1 MTVAAFAT
9 ARTEGYTSNNKHSKS
24 ILAPPSSLI
33 HDTDCKSNY
42 TVLNGKNTDLN
53 NGNTDSKIETNL
65 KEQGDNLKS
74 HLIDGNVNDGNMMK
88 NDVLL
93 SSNGRVLSA
102 NNKHSFSVKDANIK
116 TISEN
121 TEISSISQC
130 NNINISMMKDGEES
144 RNNDSSFIRLG
155 TRARNGDVNTKNEN
169 ENENENGES
178 KVEFITENKNEKMA
192 DKKPFINDEK
202 RLRRETERENKFK
215 SKTYK
220 WTEFTSWIESLI
232 AGNDDSNIIGKI
244 TASETER
251 NENKSEN
258 NVTKTCN
265 KSSNI
270 NNLQTHAERTPRS
283 CTYDV
288 IVDGAN
294 VGYYKQNF
302 NGAPTHIDY
311 RQVDWMVK
319 QLSCRGTYVLL
330 FIFF

>member
-1 MTVAAFAT
+1 M
-9 ARTEGYTSNNKHSKS
+9 
-24 ILAPPSSLI
+24 
-33 HDTDCKSNY
+33 
-42 TVLNGKNTDLN
+42 NGKYTDLN
-53 NGNTDSKIETNL
+53 NGDTDSKIENNL
-65 KEQGDNLKS
+65 LEQDNNLKS
-74 HLIDGNVNDGNMMK
+74 HLIEGNINGSNMMK

-102 NNKHSFSVKDANIK
+102 NNKHSFSVKDASIK
-116 TISEN
+116 TDSEN
-121 TEISSISQC
+121 TEISSVPQC
-130 NNINISMMKDGEES
+130 NNINISVIQDGEENKNS
-144 RNNDSSFIRLG
+144 NASLIQLG
-155 TRARNGDVNTKNEN
+155 KRARNGNINTKNEN
-169 ENENENGES
+169 ENSES
-178 KVEFITENKNEKMA
+178 KVEILTENKNEKMP
-192 DKKPFINDEK
+192 DKEPFINDEK

-232 AGNDDSNIIGKI
+232 VGNDDSNITKKKI
-244 TASETER
+244 ESETKE

-258 NVTKTCN
+258 NVTTTCN
-265 KSSNI
+265 KSLNI
-270 NNLQTHAERTPRS
+270 NNIQTHTERTPKS

-319 QLSCRGTYVLL
+319 QLSCRGAYVIS

>member
-1 MTVAAFAT
+1 
-9 ARTEGYTSNNKHSKS
+9 
-24 ILAPPSSLI
+24 
-33 HDTDCKSNY
+33 
-42 TVLNGKNTDLN
+42 LNSKNTDLN
-53 NGNTDSKIETNL
+53 NGNTDSKIESNLLEQDHNL
-65 KEQGDNLKS
+65 KLNL
-74 HLIDGNVNDGNMMK
+74 IEGNINESNMMK

-102 NNKHSFSVKDANIK
+102 NNKHSFSVKDSSIK
-116 TISEN
+116 TNSEN
-121 TEISSISQC
+121 TEISSIPQC
-130 NNINISMMKDGEES
+130 NKINISVIKDGEENK
-144 RNNDSSFIRLG
+144 NNDSSSTQLG
-155 TRARNGDVNTKNEN
+155 KRARYGIIYTKNEN
-169 ENENENGES
+169 ENSES
-178 KVEFITENKNEKMA
+178 KGEILTENKNEKMP

-232 AGNDDSNIIGKI
+232 VGNDDSNIIEKKI
-244 TASETER
+244 ASETEH
-251 NENKSEN
+251 NENENEN
-258 NVTKTCN
+258 NVTTTCN
-265 KSSNI
+265 KSLNI
-270 NNLQTHAERTPRS
+270 NNVQVHTERTPKS

-319 QLSCRGTYVLL
+319 QLSCRGAYVML
-330 FIFF
+330 FVFF